1 MYPIDGVAAKVKNSA
16 TAWGNRDARY
26 AEVIV
31 GVDADPKSREKMT
44 KWARDYWTALHPHN
58 LPGAYVNFMMADEGD
73 DRIKATYGGNYK
85 KLVAVKKKYDKENLF
100 RVNQNIKP

>member
-1 MYPIDGVAAKVKNSA
+1 MAVD
-16 TAWGNRDARY
+16 DDL
-26 AEVIV
+26 
-31 GVDADPKSREKMT
+31 GVDSDPASKEKMT

-73 DRIKATYGGNYK
+73 DRIKATYRGNYK
-85 KLVAVKKKYDKENLF
+85 KLVAVKKKYDKNNLF